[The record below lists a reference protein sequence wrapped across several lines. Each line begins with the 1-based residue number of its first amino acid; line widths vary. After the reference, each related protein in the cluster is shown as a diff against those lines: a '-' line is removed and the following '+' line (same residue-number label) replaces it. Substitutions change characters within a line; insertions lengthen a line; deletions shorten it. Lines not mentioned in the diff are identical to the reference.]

1 MSLVFD
7 PRPYIAERELQ
18 DPIPTSDPAQFPHE
32 EYVPE
37 GTHLLTG
44 LKDEWGRNVDMRR
57 TIYKVKSHRQ
67 LEMIVLVPVDFDPD
81 EDNKWP
87 CVVYSQGSA
96 FHEEWL

>member
-67 LEMIVLVPVDFDPD
+67 LEMIGRAHV
-81 EDNKWP
+81 
-87 CVVYSQGSA
+87 
-96 FHEEWL
+96 